1 MIARSVQNL
10 QNIVSMRE
18 FDLETIG
25 ELIERAQ
32 AFKAG
37 AQLQLSE
44 PVYAANLFFEN
55 STRTH
60 TSFEMAER
68 KLGMTVINFDP
79 QHSSVAK
86 GETLHDT
93 LLTLDAIGVNLAVM
107 RHSQDGYYRDLIASP
122 DLTIG
127 IINAGDG
134 AGEHPS
140 QCLLDLMTIKEAF
153 GHFAGLRVLICGDI
167 SHSRV
172 ARSNAEV
179 LGRLGAT
186 VLFAGPEEWYDPSF
200 NQYGQLVHMDDVLD
214 SVDVCMMLRVQH
226 ERHTG
231 EQGFSAAAYREQY
244 GLTISRATQLKT
256 DAIIMHPGPINRG
269 VELDGE
275 LVASRRCKFTE
286 QMRNGVFMRMAMI
299 ERVLQARH
307 LGGLK

>member
-1 MIARSVQNL
+1 MIAHPMQNM
-10 QNIVSMRE
+10 QNIVSMRD

-25 ELIERAQ
+25 ELIARAET
-32 AFKAG
+32 FKAG
-37 AQLQLSE
+37 AQVHLSE

-68 KLGMTVINFDP
+68 KLGMTVVNFDP

-93 LLTLDAIGVNLAVM
+93 LLTLDAIGINLAVM
-107 RHSQDGYYRDLIASP
+107 RHSQDGYYRNLISSP
-122 DLTIG
+122 DLDLG

-140 QCLLDLMTIKEAF
+140 QCLLDLMTIKETF

-179 LGRLGAT
+179 LGKLGAT
-186 VLFAGPEEWYDPSF
+186 VLFAGPEEWYDHSF
-200 NQYGQLVHMDDVLD
+200 DQFGQLVKIDDVLD
-214 SVDVCMMLRVQH
+214 TVDVCMMLRVQH
-226 ERHTG
+226 ERHAS
-231 EQGFSAAAYREQY
+231 ESGFSKAAYREQY
-244 GLTISRATQLKT
+244 GLTVTRAARLKAST
-256 DAIIMHPGPINRG
+256 IIMHPGPINRD
-269 VELDGE
+269 VELDGA
-275 LVASRRCKFTE
+275 LVATKRCKFAL

-299 ERVLQARH
+299 ERVLKARH
-307 LGGLK
+307 LGGLN

>member
-1 MIARSVQNL
+1 MIAHPVLNM
-10 QNIVSMRE
+10 QNIVSMRD
-18 FDLETIG
+18 FDLETIA
-25 ELIERAQ
+25 ELIQRAEE
-32 AFKAG
+32 FKAG
-37 AQLQLSE
+37 AQIQLSE

-68 KLGMTVINFDP
+68 KLGMTVVNFDP

-93 LLTLDAIGVNLAVM
+93 LLTLDSIGINLAVM

-122 DLTIG
+122 DLNLG

-140 QCLLDLMTIKEAF
+140 QCLLDLMTIKETF
-153 GHFAGLRVLICGDI
+153 GHFDGLRVLICGDI

-186 VLFAGPEEWYDPSF
+186 VLFAGPEEWYDQAFSK
-200 NQYGQLVHMDDVLD
+200 YGKLVKIDDVLD
-214 SVDVCMMLRVQH
+214 TVDVCMMLRVQH
-226 ERHTG
+226 ERHTS
-231 EQGFSAAAYREQY
+231 EAGFSKEAYRQQY
-244 GLTISRATQLKT
+244 GLTVTRATRLKDST
-256 DAIIMHPGPINRG
+256 IIMHPGPINRD
-269 VELDGE
+269 VELDGA
-275 LVASRRCKFTE
+275 LVATKRCKFAQ

-299 ERVLQARH
+299 ESVLKARH
-307 LGGLK
+307 LGGLN